1 MALFDI
7 VQDFEGPPKEW
18 RRKTFKECA
27 AEDIEKA
34 FLNTDEFAEERTVIY
49 DGVTYKN
56 IPVVEVGPKEGKRS
70 SVVQMQH
77 DFGQGLYKR
86 SVTMYCAEKD
96 LGGVKPE
103 QGSYL
108 SINEKK
114 GSTFFHKFRVVE
126 STTEAGMFRVKMEE
140 VDE

>member
-1 MALFDI
+1 MKVLFDYGAGGD
-7 VQDFEGPPKEW
+7 QKWTPP
-18 RRKTFKECA
+18 TFKDCA
-27 AEDIEKA
+27 AADIEKA
-34 FLNTDEFAEERTVIY
+34 FLNTDEFAEERTFIY

-114 GSTFFHKFRVVE
+114 GGTFYHKFRVVE
-126 STTEAGMFRVKMEE
+126 STTEMGMFRVKLEE